1 MSTRLAALG
10 AAIGLVV
17 SAAPAGARSIDLGD
31 LVQEFHLDNGLTLL
45 VVENHESPTVG
56 LATSFAVGA
65 AEERPGIGG
74 VSHILE
80 HMLFK
85 GTMEVGTSDWEA
97 EQVHHRRIE
106 ELTRQ
111 MKEEQAKGRRADAER
126 IEKLRAERAAEEEKA
141 KQYAVDN
148 EFDALY
154 TAAGAQNTNAF
165 TSYDAT
171 AYILSLPVNRLE
183 LWLYLESER
192 LRRPILRQ
200 FYTEVQNVMEER
212 RLRTDA
218 DPSGKLQEN
227 FLSVAFDAHWY
238 GYPIIGWPSD
248 IESVTRTEAE
258 EWFRVYYAPNRMT
271 LAVVGDVKAEDVH
284 RRVTEYFGDIPAQE
298 PPEMMETF
306 DIERKGQRRIEVE
319 YDAEPQLLMGW
330 PKRNKPHAD
339 DAALRVVSQVLTGGR
354 SSRLEKRLVEEK
366 QIAAS
371 ISTDHEYPGER
382 WNNLFFLEALPRA
395 PHTTAEL
402 EQAIWDEL
410 ELLQREGIT
419 ERELAKAKNR
429 IRANEI
435 RELES
440 NLGLAIEL
448 AYSQAA
454 HGDWR
459 VIEDAEQ
466 ALEAVTREDVAA
478 VARRTFKRNLATVAT
493 LVAPAFEPDPA
504 KEEQGRTVV
513 NRMVDALGGSSK
525 VAAIA
530 SARVVSDVALHVQ
543 GQTVNAT
550 ARSVFALPDRVRNEF
565 TIFGQT
571 AVECT
576 TPDDSWMAR
585 GGEPAPVEGD
595 DLKEGR
601 ASLERE
607 VFLLAYPVMKNAF
620 VLQGLG
626 QADGFEAVEVRGP
639 TGRAFTTYFDPK
651 TGLPARVRYHA
662 QHPMT
667 GQPAEFVEDFS
678 DFRPVSGVL
687 RPHRIVT
694 SVDGDPFA
702 EATVTEV
709 IINGG
714 VSDGDFVRPQ
724 G

>member
-1 MSTRLAALG
+1 MRTCLGALAAG
-10 AAIGLVV
+10 AAL
-17 SAAPAGARSIDLGD
+17 AGTALAGPSSIDLD
-31 LVQEFHLDNGLTLL
+31 EAVREFHLQNGLTLL
-45 VVENHESPTVG
+45 VVENDESPTIG

-65 AEERPGIGG
+65 AEERPGVGG

-85 GTMEVGTSDWEA
+85 GTTEVGTTDWEA
-97 EQVHHRRIE
+97 ERVHHERIE
-106 ELTRQ
+106 QLTREL
-111 MKEEQAKGRRADAER
+111 KAEQAKGRRADAKR
-126 IEKLRAERAAEEEKA
+126 IEALRAERAAEEAKA
-141 KQYAVDN
+141 KEYSVDN

-171 AYILSLPVNRLE
+171 AYILSLPSNRLE

-192 LRRPILRQ
+192 LRRPVLRQ

-248 IESVTRTEAE
+248 IESVTRTEAD

-271 LAVVGDVKAEDVH
+271 LAVVGDVDAEDIR
-284 RRVTEYFGDIPAQE
+284 RRVEEYFGDIPAQE
-298 PPEMMETF
+298 PPEPMETF
-306 DIERKGQRRIEVE
+306 DIERKGERRIEVE
-319 YDAEPQLLMGW
+319 YDAEPRLVMGW
-330 PKRNKPHAD
+330 PKKNKPHAE

-371 ISTDHEYPGER
+371 ISCDHEYPGER

-395 PHTTAEL
+395 PHDAAALEAAVWEEL
-402 EQAIWDEL
+402 Q
-410 ELLQREGIT
+410 LLQRDGIT

-440 NLGLAIEL
+440 NLGLAVDL
-448 AYSQAA
+448 AYAQSA

-459 VIEDAEQ
+459 VIGEAER
-466 ALEAVTREDVAA
+466 ALDAVTREDVLAA
-478 VARRTFKRNLATVAT
+478 ARATFQRNRTVVAT
-493 LVAPAFEPDPA
+493 LVEPAFAPDPA
-504 KEEQGRTVV
+504 KEEHGRTVV
-513 NRMVDALGGSSK
+513 DRMVKALGGPEK
-525 VAAIA
+525 VAGIS
-530 SARVVSDVALHVQ
+530 SARVASEVSLHVQ
-543 GQTVNAT
+543 GQTIQAT
-550 ARSVFALPDRVRNEF
+550 TRTVFAVPDRVRSEI
-565 TIFGQT
+565 TLFGQT

-576 TPDDSWMAR
+576 TPSESWAAH
-585 GGEPAPVEGD
+585 GGEPAPVEGEE
-595 DLKEGR
+595 LAEGR

-607 VFLLAYPVMKNAF
+607 VFLLAYPAMKSAF

-626 QADGFEAVEVRGP
+626 MADGLEAVEVRGP
-639 TGRAFTTYFDPK
+639 TGHPFTTYFDPK
-651 TGLPARVRYHA
+651 TGLPARVEYRG

-667 GQPAEFVEDFS
+667 GKAAEFVEEFS
-678 DFRPVSGVL
+678 DFRRVSGVL

-694 SVDGDPFA
+694 SVDGSPFA
-702 EATVTEV
+702 ESTVTEM

-714 VSDGDFVRPQ
+714 VSDDDFVRPQ